1 MASKPY
7 SIVYDFF
14 LNDGQKKTFPVS
26 LDPETISLTRQT
38 SGSIPDWTKLEYE
51 QCINCPLDPALIPYC
66 PIALNIAD
74 IVEEFKDML
83 STEECKIRCWT
94 QERTYLK
101 KTSITEG
108 ITSLF
113 GIIMATSDCPIL
125 DFLKPMARFHLP
137 FSTAEETTVR
147 ATSLFL
153 LRLYFETGKESFPS
167 NAISRFED
175 HYAQVKI
182 INEGLFKRIST
193 VGNEDADKNAIVML
207 HSLSQL
213 LCMETSYSL
222 SSLEYLF
229 PKGNHTNS

>member
-1 MASKPY
+1 MALKPY

-14 LNDGQKKTFPVS
+14 LNDGQKKTFAVR
-26 LDPETISLTRQT
+26 LDSETISLIRPA
-38 SGSIPDWTKLEYE
+38 SGLKPDWTKLEYE
-51 QCINCPLDPALIPYC
+51 QCRNCPLDSASQPYC
-66 PIALNIAD
+66 PVAVNIAD
-74 IVEEFKDML
+74 IVVEFKDML
-83 STEECKIRCWT
+83 STEECKVRCWT
-94 QERTYLK
+94 PERTYLK

-125 DFLKPMARFHLP
+125 EFLKPMARFHLP

-153 LRLYFETGKESFPS
+153 LRLYFEAGKKSFPT
-167 NAISRFED
+167 NAINRFEG
-175 HYAQVKI
+175 HYTQVKLV
-182 INEGLFKRIST
+182 NEGLFKRIST

-213 LCMETSYSL
+213 LCMETTYSL

-229 PKGNHTNS
+229 PKG

>member
-1 MASKPY
+1 
-7 SIVYDFF
+7 
-14 LNDGQKKTFPVS
+14 
-26 LDPETISLTRQT
+26 
-38 SGSIPDWTKLEYE
+38 
-51 QCINCPLDPALIPYC
+51 LIPYC